1 MGQDFLQSLMISP
14 TQRLARYPLLLKE
27 VIHYS
32 LEVHQD
38 YNDLQK
44 AFKLYTEMGEPKN
57 VNIFFLRQNS
67 FFKAQHVNE
76 AKKSSDQMW
85 RKVTLQSESSM
96 VIKTTHELE
105 TFSSSAVKTCGSCQ
119 KAIWGVARKHFKCL
133 KCKGKFHLECRS
145 KKKKKKKKKKRQK
158 ERNFTFFCST
168 ELLRCV
174 VIIASLNLRSIWP
187 TRTLLRSMISSF
199 LLEKIVE

>member
-57 VNIFFLRQNS
+57 VNIFFFKTK
-67 FFKAQHVNE
+67 FF
-76 AKKSSDQMW
+76 
-85 RKVTLQSESSM
+85 LQSS
-96 VIKTTHELE
+96 
-105 TFSSSAVKTCGSCQ
+105 TC
-119 KAIWGVARKHFKCL
+119 
-133 KCKGKFHLECRS
+133 E
-145 KKKKKKKKKKRQK
+145 
-158 ERNFTFFCST
+158 
-168 ELLRCV
+168 
-174 VIIASLNLRSIWP
+174 
-187 TRTLLRSMISSF
+187 
-199 LLEKIVE
+199 